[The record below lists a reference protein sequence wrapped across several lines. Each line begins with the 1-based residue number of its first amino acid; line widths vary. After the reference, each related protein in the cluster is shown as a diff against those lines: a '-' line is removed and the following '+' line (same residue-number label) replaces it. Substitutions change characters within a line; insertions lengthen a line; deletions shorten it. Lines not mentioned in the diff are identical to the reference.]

1 MRGKEV
7 YLAELRAGDSE
18 LFVQWQWDEA
28 FMQGISEDVFHPFNI
43 DDWEKMFSDTMSNE
57 DFYFTIRRTMNDQ
70 LIGFISLTN
79 VYFKNR
85 HGAIG
90 IGIPH
95 AENRGKGY
103 GTEAIELLLAFAFDH
118 LGLHKVRLSVHE
130 FNQKALNVYK
140 TIGFVQE
147 GVNRESVY
155 KSGKW
160 YDQIDFG
167 LLQTEWR
174 INENNKIRR
183 FERDL
188 G

>member
-1 MRGKEV
+1 MLV
-7 YLAELRAGDSE
+7 SP
-18 LFVQWQWDEA
+18 
-28 FMQGISEDVFHPFNI
+28 HT
-43 DDWEKMFSDTMSNE
+43 FSKTNHV
-57 DFYFTIRRTMNDQ
+57 
-70 LIGFISLTN
+70 GFISLTN

-140 TIGFVQE
+140 KLVLF
-147 GVNRESVY
+147 
-155 KSGKW
+155 KKA
-160 YDQIDFG
+160 
-167 LLQTEWR
+167 
-174 INENNKIRR
+174 
-183 FERDL
+183 
-188 G
+188 